1 MRIVCFAIPEKG
13 HIHPLLPT
21 LRVLADA
28 GHEVCLA
35 AGKDLGPVLER
46 AGIAARSIVL
56 DLPPPSPSFITQ
68 GRAFAERLR
77 DAEWLAA
84 WIEALLIDPVPAQIP
99 ACAAVL
105 RRERPDV
112 VITDPMLYAVAIAC
126 AQANVPWAALS
137 SSLNPV
143 TPSDWRTALTDTLDR
158 LSARRALLFQ
168 QHGVAVP
175 RFFVSDAE
183 SPWLNVAFTAQAY
196 VPHPVDPAI
205 QLVGAPFDPAL
216 QSARGDEEPFPWERL
231 SKRKRMYCSFGSQ
244 AFFQP
249 RLFRRVFTAARA
261 LELQLIASVGDLADD
276 ASFVREAP
284 EDAILVRYAPQLAL
298 LPKVDCVVSHG
309 GANSA
314 VETLTF
320 GRPLLLLPLCN
331 DQPLQARFLCASG
344 AGSSLDATSGDV
356 EVEALTDALRTLL
369 SGPAQERARQI
380 GEALRTAGGPKRA
393 AQLVLQLA
401 GRPETPI

>member
-28 GHEVCLA
+28 GHDVCLV
-35 AGKDLGPVLER
+35 AGKDMGPVLHR
-46 AGIAARSIVL
+46 AGIAARSLVL
-56 DLPPPSPSFITQ
+56 DVPPPPESFVTQ
-68 GRAFAERLR
+68 GRLFAEKLR
-77 DAEWLAA
+77 DAEWLAG
-84 WIEALLIDPVPAQIP
+84 WIEALLIDPVPRQVP

-105 RRERPDV
+105 AHERPDV
-112 VITDPMLYAVAIAC
+112 VIADPMLYAVAIAC
-126 AQANVPWAALS
+126 ALANVPWAALS

-143 TPSDWRTALTDTLDR
+143 TPADWRTDLTDTLDR
-158 LSARRALLFQ
+158 LRDRRALLFAQ
-168 QHGVAVP
+168 RGLPVP
-175 RFFVSDAE
+175 RFFVSDVE

-196 VPHPVDPAI
+196 VPHSVDPAI
-205 QLVGAPFDPAL
+205 QLVGAPFDPTQPA
-216 QSARGDEEPFPWERL
+216 ARGDEAPFPWDRL
-231 SKRKRMYCSFGSQ
+231 GTRKRLYCSFGSQ

-249 RLFRRVFTAARA
+249 GLFRRVFAAARM
-261 LELQLIASVGDLADD
+261 LDLQLIGSVGELVDD
-276 ASFVREAP
+276 PSFLREAP

-298 LPKVDCVVSHG
+298 LPEVDCVISHG

-331 DQPLQARFLCASG
+331 DQPLQARFLRASG
-344 AGSSLDATSGDV
+344 AGSSLDARSGDV
-356 EVEALTDALRTLL
+356 DPEQLTEALRTLL
-369 SGPAQERARQI
+369 SGPAPERAGEI
-380 GEALRTAGGPKRA
+380 GQALRSAGGPRRA

-401 GRPETPI
+401 GERGS